1 MSIFYSGLPIRYE
14 GKIACARAG
23 GGGDM
28 DKVQGLSKKEGI
40 IVDAV
45 EAGR

>member
-14 GKIACARAG
+14 GKIACARG
-23 GGGDM
+23 GGGDV

>member
-23 GGGDM
+23 GGVIWIKFRDC
-28 DKVQGLSKKEGI
+28 QKKEGI